1 MTTSGSSLT
10 SAVPFQEQVKDVTGI
25 SVRDSA
31 ATDFCTS
38 LISHQIIATCD
49 AVGYTWATVKEI
61 SAKITCACMC
71 CCKPAGGSVVAT

>member
-31 ATDFCTS
+31 ASDFCTS
-38 LISHQIIATCD
+38 LISHHIVASRD
-49 AVGYTWATVKEI
+49 
-61 SAKITCACMC
+61 
-71 CCKPAGGSVVAT
+71 VVR

>member
-38 LISHQIIATCD
+38 LISHHIVASRD
-49 AVGYTWATVKEI
+49 
-61 SAKITCACMC
+61 
-71 CCKPAGGSVVAT
+71 VVR